1 MKKIFTFILFLFTT
15 FTIYSQDII
24 TKQNGDEIKAKVME
38 ITSAEI
44 KYKRFE
50 NLDGPVYSM
59 DLKEVF
65 MIKYENG
72 DKDVFTDK
80 NILSNQNY
88 EIRNDFIIM
97 KSGKAYQGDN
107 LLTKREFSDL
117 MATNPN
123 ANNLYQ
129 YGKTLGVIGYIFA
142 FPSGFVFGFTLGSS
156 LFSWSSTKG
165 VLLGV
170 SGLGIM
176 GGLIFASIGDSKITQ
191 AISIYNSSNQV
202 GLKVQLK
209 FNENGIGVALKF

>member
-1 MKKIFTFILFLFTT
+1 MFILCLFTT

-24 TKQNGDEIKAKVME
+24 TKQNGDEIKAKVIE

-50 NLDGPVYSM
+50 NINGPIYSM
-59 DLKEVF
+59 NLKEVF

-72 DKDVFTDK
+72 VKDVFTEK
-80 NILSNQNY
+80 NISSNQNS
-88 EIRNDFIIM
+88 EIRSDFIIL

-107 LLTKREFSDL
+107 LLTKQEFSDK

-123 ANNLYQ
+123 ANNLFE
-129 YGKTLGVIGYIFA
+129 YGKTLGTVGKIFA
-142 FPSGFVFGFTLGSS
+142 YPSAFVFGFTLGLSI
-156 LFSWSSTKG
+156 FSWSSTKG

-170 SGLGIM
+170 SGAGII
-176 GGLIFASIGDSKITQ
+176 GGIIFASIGDSKITQ
-191 AISIYNSSNQV
+191 AINIYNSANQV
-202 GLKVQLK
+202 GLKIQLK